1 MVFFVGKKI
10 KKVWLVAPLCLFWI
24 VWKERNARAFEDEG
38 HLVQG
43 CEFYFLCNLWV
54 WAKGF
59 LVADLSSV
67 VDFIDWLGFV

>member
-1 MVFFVGKKI
+1 M
-10 KKVWLVAPLCLFWI
+10 
-24 VWKERNARAFEDEG
+24 WKERNARAFEDEG